1 MNPYIPV
8 VIVFLFALLFGAI
21 MMSFS
26 YFLGPKRYSR
36 EKHEPY
42 ECGVPII
49 GEKDKMSVKFSTVA
63 ILFILFDIEA
73 VFLILWAVTFREL
86 GWFGIIEVFVFLTI
100 LLAGYVYVIKR
111 GALEWD

>member
-1 MNPYIPV
+1 
-8 VIVFLFALLFGAI
+8 
-21 MMSFS
+21 MMSLS
-26 YFLGPKRYSR
+26 HFLGPRKYS
-36 EKHEPY
+36 KSKYEPY

-73 VFLILWAVTFREL
+73 IFLILWAVAFKDL
-86 GWFGIIEVFVFLTI
+86 GWFGIIEVFVFLLI